1 MLTPLFFIALQFRF
15 LAIRWPL
22 ILQFKVVFHCDRVK
36 SNASFAYFCRCCFW
50 YCLCFLKHFFSL
62 QNAIEIPAFYHRQWE
77 PDYPEFIEFKY
88 EGANYE
94 IRVRKHKGKLF
105 FADGLTRLRIELQIY
120 ESITINFLACDHHS
134 KFDLHFTPPLHQQ
147 TCKRLRRASRKH
159 IWTIPITQSMLGES
173 YPLVKYSYLFISSIQ
188 MLISMLNFFFL

>member
-1 MLTPLFFIALQFRF
+1 MLTPLFFIELQFRF
-15 LAIRWPL
+15 PAIRRPL
-22 ILQFKVVFHCDRVK
+22 ILQFKVAFHCDKVK

-77 PDYPEFIEFKY
+77 PDYPEFVEFKY
-88 EGANYE
+88 DGANYE

-105 FADGLTRLRIELQIY
+105 FVDGLTTLRTELQIY

-134 KFDLHFTPPLHQQ
+134 KIWPPLH
-147 TCKRLRRASRKH
+147 S
-159 IWTIPITQSMLGES
+159 PITPADMQKTTSRLKET
-173 YPLVKYSYLFISSIQ
+173 YLDLSNHPIHAGGTVSTGKIFIYVYIFYTNV
-188 MLISMLNFFFL
+188 NFNA